1 MKQVDVEMFFFFKL
15 KSIKAGQQHSFEIKK
30 KQREPFLKHE

>member
-1 MKQVDVEMFFFFKL
+1 MKQVDVEMFFFKL

-30 KQREPFLKHE
+30 QREPFLKHE